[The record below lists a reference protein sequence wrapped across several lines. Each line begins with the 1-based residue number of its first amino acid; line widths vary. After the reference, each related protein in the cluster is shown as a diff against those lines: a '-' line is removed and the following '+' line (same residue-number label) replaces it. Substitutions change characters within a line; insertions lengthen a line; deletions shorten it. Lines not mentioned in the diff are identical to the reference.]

1 MGATPLLASL
11 TIRIKLEDRM
21 SRKAIGGLAVALA
34 VLASPVA
41 AQVAQPRYTSLTV
54 FGDSLVDA
62 GNIRTLGFGA
72 NPAQG
77 YFNGRFTNGYDYTDL
92 LSISLFGTPT
102 VASLMG
108 GTNFAY
114 GGARA
119 TTTSAVPDLVEQLG
133 QYSGYLASGKAVDP
147 NGLYVLNFGGN
158 DIFAAQAA
166 GAPAGF
172 QDDSAFLINAATT
185 YAGGI
190 QTLSNLG
197 ARNFLITGFPV
208 ATGPGLSLSL
218 EAEGYLS
225 TALGNLN
232 LAPGST
238 LYRFSYLDFFQKVTT
253 NPGAYGLPSNLIQ
266 PDPTRAD
273 GGTCLGAAAFP
284 ACTGYFS
291 FDGTHPTAAIQQA
304 AFTEMNRQFNLT
316 GAVPEPS
323 AWLLMIAGFGA
334 IGLALRR
341 RPKIVTTVRF
351 A

>member
-1 MGATPLLASL
+1 
-11 TIRIKLEDRM
+11 M
-21 SRKAIGGLAVALA
+21 SRRAIGGLAVALA

-92 LSISLFGTPT
+92 LSLRLYGTAT
-102 VASLMG
+102 VASLQG
-108 GTNFAY
+108 GTNFAF

-119 TTTSAVPDLVEQLG
+119 TTTSNVPDLVEQLG
-133 QYSGYLASGKAVDP
+133 LYSGYLATGKAVDP

-166 GAPAGF
+166 GAPTGF
-172 QDDSAFLINAATT
+172 ASDSAFLMNAATT

-208 ATGPGLSLSL
+208 ATGDGLSLSI

-238 LYRFSYLDFFQKVTT
+238 LYRFSYLDFFQKITT
-253 NPGAYGLPSNLIQ
+253 NPTAYGLPANLIQ

-273 GGTCLGAAAFP
+273 GGTCQGAAAFP

-291 FDGTHPTAAIQQA
+291 FDGIHPTAAVQQA
-304 AFTEMNRQFNLT
+304 AFNEMNRQFNLT

-323 AWLLMIAGFGA
+323 MWLMMIVGAGAVGFA
-334 IGLALRR
+334 MRR
-341 RPKIVTTVRF
+341 RARVVTTVRF